1 MVLERKSLE
10 KKMQRGVI
18 SQAQA
23 SAICLP
29 PTLKHV
35 SSIGWHIE
43 YYFNN
48 PFTQKSERR
57 ILKLNTYRKKCRT
70 QADFRVIA
78 NRMLYELTSRLS
90 SGWTPVGVY
99 QPDANENVAVVP
111 TAAVPVT
118 VPQFMETEAQKRA
131 RARAMTP
138 VKELFERYL
147 NEKVRETKKKTFT
160 SYKSH
165 LSTLGKWIE
174 KNYGNLKISEF
185 TAEIAVEYMDYFYN
199 DRKVVNKK
207 KVERSMGANTY
218 NNTVKTLR
226 VIFGWIVSKN
236 YLKENPFK
244 KIELKQKTTKK
255 RVVIPDDERK
265 RISEYFEKTC
275 PNYLTLCHLVFTSFI
290 RPVEASRIQVK
301 NIHIKEKYIYM
312 PEDITKNKYP
322 RNAPLSDELCERL
335 SKMIQGANGEDFLF
349 GENYMPGPVA
359 ILSNSYAKRWDT
371 MRRNLKIP
379 ENRQLYSLRD
389 TGLTLLLRAT
399 SPDVVMKAA
408 DHHDLSITTRYIGG
422 IDPDLVAKVN
432 ANAPKFFGGSTI
444 NNDEEVDEEMEE
456 ILAQLD

>member
-1 MVLERKSLE
+1 
-10 KKMQRGVI
+10 
-18 SQAQA
+18 
-23 SAICLP
+23 
-29 PTLKHV
+29 
-35 SSIGWHIE
+35 
-43 YYFNN
+43 
-48 PFTQKSERR
+48 
-57 ILKLNTYRKKCRT
+57 
-70 QADFRVIA
+70 
-78 NRMLYELTSRLS
+78 
-90 SGWTPVGVY
+90 
-99 QPDANENVAVVP
+99 
-111 TAAVPVT
+111 
-118 VPQFMETEAQKRA
+118 
-131 RARAMTP
+131 
-138 VKELFERYL
+138 
-147 NEKVRETKKKTFT
+147 
-160 SYKSH
+160 
-165 LSTLGKWIE
+165 
-174 KNYGNLKISEF
+174 
-185 TAEIAVEYMDYFYN
+185 MDYFYN

-359 ILSNSYAKRWDT
+359 ILSNSYA
-371 MRRNLKIP
+371 
-379 ENRQLYSLRD
+379 
-389 TGLTLLLRAT
+389 
-399 SPDVVMKAA
+399 
-408 DHHDLSITTRYIGG
+408 
-422 IDPDLVAKVN
+422 
-432 ANAPKFFGGSTI
+432 
-444 NNDEEVDEEMEE
+444 
-456 ILAQLD
+456 